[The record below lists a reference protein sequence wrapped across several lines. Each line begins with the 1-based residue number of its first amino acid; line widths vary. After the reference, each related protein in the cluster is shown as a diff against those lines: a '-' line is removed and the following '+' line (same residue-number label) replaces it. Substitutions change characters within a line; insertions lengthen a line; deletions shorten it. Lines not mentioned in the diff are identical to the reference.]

1 MQALHLYEV
10 SLCPCGC
17 GQPARLSQDD
27 SKSALWSKERRT
39 CYARVELERGEK
51 DRKPEP
57 GEMRWVEF
65 DLPWPRGR

>member
-1 MQALHLYEV
+1 MT
-10 SLCPCGC
+10 
-17 GQPARLSQDD
+17 QDE
-27 SKSALWSKERRT
+27 SKSALWSKERRV
-39 CYARVELERGEK
+39 CYARAELERGEK